1 MIQMTATILD
11 GKAVSLSIQND
22 IREKVLSHFSPETAP
37 RLCVILVGENP
48 ASASYVRTKCKMA
61 EKLGFRHEVFHFD
74 EDVSSAEVEDR
85 IDACNADPECDAV
98 FVQLPLPKH
107 LDAVALPNRVRADK
121 DADGLTRAAMGALL
135 LGESNAFEP
144 CTPRGIIRL
153 LDAYHLDLTG
163 LDAVVIGR
171 SNIVG
176 KPMSLMLQRRNATV
190 TMCHTR
196 TKDLASHVRRADLIV
211 VAAGSPE
218 LVKGDWIKPGAIVV
232 DCGFTKTPDG
242 VIHGDVDFGPAS
254 EVASYITP
262 VPGGVGPMTVI
273 SLMEQ
278 TLESALKRRGGNA

>member
-1 MIQMTATILD
+1 MTATILD
-11 GKAVSLSIQND
+11 GKAVSLQVQEEIKQ
-22 IREKVLSHFSPETAP
+22 RVAQHFTPETAP

-48 ASASYVRTKCKMA
+48 ASASYVKTKCKMA

-74 EDVSSAEVEDR
+74 ESVSPDEVEAR
-85 IDACNADPECDAV
+85 IDACNADPQCDAV
-98 FVQLPLPKH
+98 FVQLPLPRH
-107 LDAVALPNRVRADK
+107 LDPVALPNRVRADK

-135 LGESNAFEP
+135 LGENNAFQP
-144 CTPRGIIRL
+144 CTPRGIIRM
-153 LDAYHLDLTG
+153 LDAYKLDLTG
-163 LDAVVIGR
+163 LNAVVIGR

-190 TMCHTR
+190 TMCHTKTR
-196 TKDLASHVRRADLIV
+196 DVAEHVRRADLLV

-242 VIHGDVDFGPAS
+242 VIHGDVDFEAAK
-254 EVASYITP
+254 EVAAYITP

-278 TLESALKRRGGNA
+278 TLESAIAHRT

>member
-1 MIQMTATILD
+1 MATLLD
-11 GKAVSLSIQND
+11 GKAVSASIQSE
-22 IREKVLSHFSPETAP
+22 IRERVTAAFTPETAP
-37 RLCVILVGENP
+37 RLCVILVGDNP
-48 ASASYVRTKCKMA
+48 SSASYVRTKCKMA
-61 EKLGFRHEVFHFD
+61 EKLGFRHEIYHFD
-74 EDVSSAEVEDR
+74 ENVTSAEVEAQ
-85 IDACNADPECDAV
+85 IDACNADPMCDAV

-107 LDAVALPNRVRADK
+107 LDSVALPNRVRADK

-135 LGESNAFEP
+135 LGESNAFQP

-153 LDAYHLDLTG
+153 LDAYNIDLTG
-163 LDAVVIGR
+163 LNAVVIGR

-196 TKDLASHVRRADLIV
+196 TRNLEEHVRRADLLV
-211 VAAGSPE
+211 VAAGVPE

-232 DCGFTKTPDG
+232 DAGFTKTPDG
-242 VIHGDVDFGPAS
+242 VIHGDVDFAPAS
-254 EVASYITP
+254 ERASFITP

-278 TLESALKRRGGNA
+278 TLESALKHRTK

>member
-1 MIQMTATILD
+1 MATLLD
-11 GKAVSLSIQND
+11 GKAVSASIQSE
-22 IREKVLSHFSPETAP
+22 IRERVAAAFTPETAP
-37 RLCVILVGENP
+37 RLCVILVGDNP
-48 ASASYVRTKCKMA
+48 SSASYVRTKCKMA
-61 EKLGFRHEVFHFD
+61 EKLGFRHEIYHFD
-74 EDVSSAEVEDR
+74 ENVTSAEVEAQ
-85 IDACNADPECDAV
+85 IDACNADPMCDAV

-107 LDAVALPNRVRADK
+107 LDSVALPNRVRADK

-135 LGESNAFEP
+135 LGESNAFQP

-153 LDAYHLDLTG
+153 LDAYNIDLTG
-163 LDAVVIGR
+163 LNAVVIGR

-196 TKDLASHVRRADLIV
+196 TRNLEEHVRRADLLV
-211 VAAGSPE
+211 VAAGVPE

-232 DCGFTKTPDG
+232 DAGFTKTPDG
-242 VIHGDVDFGPAS
+242 VIHGDVDFAPAS
-254 EVASYITP
+254 ERASFITP

-278 TLESALKRRGGNA
+278 TLESALKHRTK

>member
-1 MIQMTATILD
+1 MTAKILD
-11 GKAVSLSIQND
+11 GKAVSASIQTD
-22 IREKVLSHFSPETAP
+22 IQERVRQLFTPENAP

-74 EDVSSAEVEDR
+74 ENVSSQEVEAQ
-85 IDACNADPECDAV
+85 IDACNADPLCDAV

-107 LDAVALPNRVRADK
+107 LDFVALPNRVRADK

-135 LGESNAFEP
+135 LGEKNAFQP
-144 CTPRGIIRL
+144 CTPRGIIRM
-153 LDAYHLDLTG
+153 LDFYSIDITG
-163 LDAVVIGR
+163 MDAVVIGR

-176 KPMSLMLQRRNATV
+176 KPMSLMLQRKNATV
-190 TMCHTR
+190 TMCHTKTR
-196 TKDLASHVRRADLIV
+196 DLKSHVSRADLVV

-242 VIHGDVDFGPAS
+242 IIHGDVDFNAALERAS
-254 EVASYITP
+254 WITP

-278 TLESALKRRGGNA
+278 TLESAILHRIH

>member
-1 MIQMTATILD
+1 MATLLD
-11 GKAVSLSIQND
+11 GKAVSASIQSE
-22 IREKVLSHFSPETAP
+22 IRERVAAAFTPETAP
-37 RLCVILVGENP
+37 RLCVILVGDNP
-48 ASASYVRTKCKMA
+48 SSASYVRTKCKMA
-61 EKLGFRHEVFHFD
+61 EKLGFRHEIYHFD
-74 EDVSSAEVEDR
+74 DNVTSAEVEAQ
-85 IDACNADPECDAV
+85 IDACNADPMCDAV

-107 LDAVALPNRVRADK
+107 LDSVALPNRVRADK

-135 LGESNAFEP
+135 LGESNAFQP

-153 LDAYHLDLTG
+153 LDAYNIDLTG
-163 LDAVVIGR
+163 LNAVVIGR

-196 TKDLASHVRRADLIV
+196 TRNLEEHVRRADLLV
-211 VAAGSPE
+211 VAAGVPE

-232 DCGFTKTPDG
+232 DAGFTKTPDG
-242 VIHGDVDFGPAS
+242 VIHGDVDFAPAS
-254 EVASYITP
+254 ERASFITP

-278 TLESALKRRGGNA
+278 TLESALAHRTK

>member
-1 MIQMTATILD
+1 MAIILD
-11 GKAVSLSIQND
+11 GKAVSASIQAE
-22 IREKVLSHFSPETAP
+22 IRERVTSTFTPETAP

-74 EDVSSAEVEDR
+74 ENVTSAEVEAQ
-85 IDACNADPECDAV
+85 IDACNNDPMCDAV

-107 LDAVALPNRVRADK
+107 LDSVALPNRVRADK

-135 LGESNAFEP
+135 LGESNAFQP
-144 CTPRGIIRL
+144 CTPRGIIRM
-153 LDAYHLDLTG
+153 LDAYNIDVTG
-163 LDAVVIGR
+163 MNAVVIGR

-196 TKDLASHVRRADLIV
+196 TRNLEEHVRRADLIV
-211 VAAGSPE
+211 VAAGVPE

-232 DCGFTKTPDG
+232 DAGFTKTPDG
-242 VIHGDVDFGPAS
+242 VIHGDVEFAPAA
-254 EVASYITP
+254 ERASHITP

-278 TLESALKRRGGNA
+278 TLESALARRA

>member
-1 MIQMTATILD
+1 MSAIILD
-11 GKAVSLSIQND
+11 GKAVSASLQAS
-22 IREKVLSHFSPETAP
+22 IREQVEAHFTPETAP

-74 EDVSSAEVEDR
+74 ENVAQNEVEAR

-107 LDAVALPNRVRADK
+107 LDSVALPNRVRADK

-135 LGESNAFEP
+135 LGETNAFQP
-144 CTPRGIIRL
+144 CTPRGIITL

-176 KPMSLMLQRRNATV
+176 KPMSLMLQKKNATV

-196 TKDLASHVRRADLIV
+196 TRDLESHVRRADLLV

-242 VIHGDVDFGPAS
+242 VIHGDVDFESAKERAS
-254 EVASYITP
+254 HITP

-273 SLMEQ
+273 SLMMQ
-278 TLESALKRRGGNA
+278 TLESALKRAEK

>member
-1 MIQMTATILD
+1 MSAVILD
-11 GKAVSLSIQND
+11 GKAVSASLQAS
-22 IREKVLSHFSPETAP
+22 IREQVESHFTPETAP

-74 EDVSSAEVEDR
+74 ENVAQHEVEAR

-107 LDAVALPNRVRADK
+107 LDSVALPNRVRADK

-135 LGESNAFEP
+135 LGETNAFQP
-144 CTPRGIIRL
+144 CTPRGIITL

-176 KPMSLMLQRRNATV
+176 KPMSLMLQKKNATV

-196 TKDLASHVRRADLIV
+196 TRDLESHVRRADLLV

-218 LVKGDWIKPGAIVV
+218 LIKGDWIKPGAIVV

-242 VIHGDVDFGPAS
+242 VIHGDVDFESAK
-254 EVASYITP
+254 ERASYITP

-273 SLMEQ
+273 SLMMQ
-278 TLESALKRRGGNA
+278 TLESALKRAQK

>member
-1 MIQMTATILD
+1 MATLLD
-11 GKAVSLSIQND
+11 GKAVSASIQSE
-22 IREKVLSHFSPETAP
+22 IRERVAAAFTPETAP
-37 RLCVILVGENP
+37 RLCVILVGDNP
-48 ASASYVRTKCKMA
+48 SSASYVRTKCKMA
-61 EKLGFRHEVFHFD
+61 EKLGFRHEIYHFD
-74 EDVSSAEVEDR
+74 ENVTSAEVEAQ
-85 IDACNADPECDAV
+85 IDACNADPMCDAV

-107 LDAVALPNRVRADK
+107 LDSVALPNRVRADK

-135 LGESNAFEP
+135 LGESNAFQP

-153 LDAYHLDLTG
+153 LDAYDIDLTG
-163 LDAVVIGR
+163 LNAVVIGR

-196 TKDLASHVRRADLIV
+196 TRNLEEHVRRADPLV
-211 VAAGSPE
+211 VAAGVPE

-232 DCGFTKTPDG
+232 DAGFTKTPDG
-242 VIHGDVDFGPAS
+242 VIHGDVDFAPAS
-254 EVASYITP
+254 ERASFITP

-278 TLESALKRRGGNA
+278 TLESALKHRAK

>member
-1 MIQMTATILD
+1 
-11 GKAVSLSIQND
+11 
-22 IREKVLSHFSPETAP
+22 
-37 RLCVILVGENP
+37 
-48 ASASYVRTKCKMA
+48 MA

-74 EDVSSAEVEDR
+74 ADVAQSEVEAR

-135 LGESNAFEP
+135 LGEDNAFKP

-153 LDAYHLDLTG
+153 LDAYHLELTG
-163 LDAVVIGR
+163 LNAVVIGR

-196 TKDLASHVRRADLIV
+196 TRDVAEHVRRADLLV

-278 TLESALKRRGGNA
+278 TLESALAHRG

>member
-1 MIQMTATILD
+1 MTATILD
-11 GKAVSLSIQND
+11 GKAVSLQVQEEIKQ
-22 IREKVLSHFSPETAP
+22 RVAQHFTPETAP

-48 ASASYVRTKCKMA
+48 ASASYVKTKCKMA

-74 EDVSSAEVEDR
+74 ENVSPDEVEAR
-85 IDACNADPECDAV
+85 IDACNADPQCDAV
-98 FVQLPLPKH
+98 FVQLPLPRH
-107 LDAVALPNRVRADK
+107 LDPVALPNRVRADK

-135 LGESNAFEP
+135 LGENNAFQP
-144 CTPRGIIRL
+144 CTPRGIIRM
-153 LDAYHLDLTG
+153 LDAYKLDLTG
-163 LDAVVIGR
+163 LNAVVIGR

-190 TMCHTR
+190 TMCHTKTR
-196 TKDLASHVRRADLIV
+196 DVAEHVRRADLVV

-242 VIHGDVDFGPAS
+242 VIHGDVDFEAAK
-254 EVASYITP
+254 EVAAYITP

-278 TLESALKRRGGNA
+278 TLESAIAHRT

>member
-1 MIQMTATILD
+1 MSAIILD
-11 GKAVSLSIQND
+11 GKAVSASLQAS
-22 IREKVLSHFSPETAP
+22 IREQVEAHFTPETAP

-74 EDVSSAEVEDR
+74 ENVAQCEVEAR

-107 LDAVALPNRVRADK
+107 LDSVALPNRVRADK

-135 LGESNAFEP
+135 LGETNAFQP
-144 CTPRGIIRL
+144 CTPRGIITL

-176 KPMSLMLQRRNATV
+176 KPMSLMLQKKNATV

-196 TKDLASHVRRADLIV
+196 TRDLESHVRRADLLV

-242 VIHGDVDFGPAS
+242 VIHGDVDFESAKERAS
-254 EVASYITP
+254 HITP

-273 SLMEQ
+273 SLMMQ
-278 TLESALKRRGGNA
+278 TLESALKRAE

>member
-1 MIQMTATILD
+1 MTATILD
-11 GKAVSLSIQND
+11 GKAVSLSVQEEIKQ
-22 IREKVLSHFSPETAP
+22 RVAEHFTPETAP

-74 EDVSSAEVEDR
+74 ENVSMEEVEAR
-85 IDACNADPECDAV
+85 IDACNADPQCDAV
-98 FVQLPLPKH
+98 FVQLPLPRH
-107 LDAVALPNRVRADK
+107 LDSVALPNRVRADK

-135 LGESNAFEP
+135 LGENSGFQP
-144 CTPRGIIRL
+144 CTPRGIIRML
-153 LDAYHLDLTG
+153 EAYNLDLTG

-176 KPMSLMLQRRNATV
+176 KPMSLMLQRKNATV
-190 TMCHTR
+190 TMCHTKTR
-196 TKDLASHVRRADLIV
+196 NLAEHVRRADLLV

-232 DCGFTKTPDG
+232 DCGFTKTDDG
-242 VIHGDVDFGPAS
+242 VIHGDVDFEAAK

-278 TLESALKRRGGNA
+278 TLESAIAHRT

>member
-1 MIQMTATILD
+1 MSAQILD
-11 GKAVSLSIQND
+11 GKAVSLSIQQD
-22 IREKVLSHFSPETAP
+22 IRERVAQHFTPDNAP

-48 ASASYVRTKCKMA
+48 ASASYVRTKCRMA
-61 EKLGFRHEVFHFD
+61 EKLGFRHEVFHFA
-74 EDVSSAEVEDR
+74 EDVSQAEVEAR

-135 LGESNAFEP
+135 LGESGAFQP

-153 LDAYHLDLTG
+153 LEAYPIDLKG
-163 LDAVVIGR
+163 MDAVVIGR

-176 KPMSLMLQRRNATV
+176 KPMSLMLQKKNATV
-190 TMCHTR
+190 TMCHTKTR
-196 TKDLASHVRRADLIV
+196 DLASHVRRADLVV

-218 LVKGDWIKPGAIVV
+218 LVKGDWIKPGAVVV

-242 VIHGDVDFGPAS
+242 VIHGDVDFEAAK

-278 TLESALKRRGGNA
+278 TLESALRHRT

>member
-1 MIQMTATILD
+1 MATLLD
-11 GKAVSLSIQND
+11 GKAVSASIQSE
-22 IREKVLSHFSPETAP
+22 IRERVAAAFTPETAP
-37 RLCVILVGENP
+37 RLCVILVGDNP
-48 ASASYVRTKCKMA
+48 SSASYVRTKCKMA
-61 EKLGFRHEVFHFD
+61 EKLGFRHEIYHFD
-74 EDVSSAEVEDR
+74 ENVTSAEVEAQ
-85 IDACNADPECDAV
+85 IDACNADPMCDAV

-107 LDAVALPNRVRADK
+107 LDSVALPNRVRADK

-135 LGESNAFEP
+135 LGESNAFQP

-153 LDAYHLDLTG
+153 LDAYDIDLTG
-163 LDAVVIGR
+163 LNAVVIGR

-196 TKDLASHVRRADLIV
+196 TRNLEEHVRRADLLV
-211 VAAGSPE
+211 VAAGVPE

-232 DCGFTKTPDG
+232 DAGFTKTPDG
-242 VIHGDVDFGPAS
+242 VIHGDVDFAPAS
-254 EVASYITP
+254 ERASFITP

-278 TLESALKRRGGNA
+278 TLESALKHRTK

>member
-1 MIQMTATILD
+1 MTATILD
-11 GKAVSLSIQND
+11 GKVVSASIQAE
-22 IREKVLSHFSPETAP
+22 IRERVQAHFTPETAP

-74 EDVSSAEVEDR
+74 ENVSQQEVEKQ
-85 IDACNADPECDAV
+85 IDICNADPLCDAV

-107 LDAVALPNRVRADK
+107 LDPVAIPNRVRADK

-135 LGESNAFEP
+135 LGENNAFQP
-144 CTPRGIIRL
+144 CTPRGVIRM
-153 LDAYHLDLTG
+153 LDFYKIDVTG
-163 LDAVVIGR
+163 MDAVVIGR

-176 KPMSLMLQRRNATV
+176 KPMNLMLQRRNATV
-190 TMCHTR
+190 TMCHTKTR
-196 TKDLASHVRRADLIV
+196 DLKSHVSRADLLV
-211 VAAGSPE
+211 VAAGCPE

-242 VIHGDVDFGPAS
+242 VIHGDVDFAPAA
-254 EVASYITP
+254 ERASYITP

-278 TLESALKRRGGNA
+278 TLESALMHRSH

>member
-1 MIQMTATILD
+1 MATLLD
-11 GKAVSLSIQND
+11 GKAVSASIQSE
-22 IREKVLSHFSPETAP
+22 IRERVTAAFTPETAP
-37 RLCVILVGENP
+37 RLCVILVGDNP
-48 ASASYVRTKCKMA
+48 SSASYVRTKCKMA
-61 EKLGFRHEVFHFD
+61 EKLGFRHEIYHFD
-74 EDVSSAEVEDR
+74 ENVTSAEVEAQ
-85 IDACNADPECDAV
+85 IDACNADPMCDAV

-107 LDAVALPNRVRADK
+107 LDSVALPNRVRADK

-135 LGESNAFEP
+135 LGESNVFQP

-153 LDAYHLDLTG
+153 LDAYNIDLTG
-163 LDAVVIGR
+163 LNAVVIGR

-196 TKDLASHVRRADLIV
+196 TRNLEEHIRRADLLV
-211 VAAGSPE
+211 VAAGVPE

-232 DCGFTKTPDG
+232 DAGFTKTPDG
-242 VIHGDVDFGPAS
+242 VIHGDVDFAPAS
-254 EVASYITP
+254 ERASFITP

-278 TLESALKRRGGNA
+278 TLESALKHRTK

>member
-1 MIQMTATILD
+1 MTAQILD
-11 GKAVSLSIQND
+11 GKAVSLSIQD
-22 IREKVLSHFSPETAP
+22 RIRERVAANFTPENAP
-37 RLCVILVGENP
+37 RICVILVGENP

-61 EKLGFRHEVFHFD
+61 EKLGFRHEVYHFD
-74 EDVSSAEVEDR
+74 ENVASEEVEAR
-85 IDACNADPECDAV
+85 IDACNNDPECDAV

-107 LDAVALPNRVRADK
+107 LDSVALPNRVRADK

-135 LGESNAFEP
+135 LGESGAFQP
-144 CTPRGIIRL
+144 CTPRGIISL

-176 KPMSLMLQRRNATV
+176 KPMSLMLQKKNATV
-190 TMCHTR
+190 TMCHTKTR
-196 TKDLASHVRRADLIV
+196 DLASHVKKADLVV

-242 VIHGDVDFGPAS
+242 VIHGDVDFNAAAQ
-254 EVASYITP
+254 VASYITP

-278 TLESALKRRGGNA
+278 TLESAIAHRIHSA

>member
-1 MIQMTATILD
+1 MTATILD

-22 IREKVLSHFSPETAP
+22 IRERVAAHFTPENAP
-37 RLCVILVGENP
+37 RICVILVGENP

-61 EKLGFRHEVFHFD
+61 EKLGFRHEVYHFD
-74 EDVSSAEVEDR
+74 ENVTSAEVEAR
-85 IDACNADPECDAV
+85 IDACNEDPECDAV

-107 LDAVALPNRVRADK
+107 LDSVALPNRVRADK

-135 LGESNAFEP
+135 LGETGAFQP

-153 LDAYHLDLTG
+153 LEAYHLDLTG

-176 KPMSLMLQRRNATV
+176 KPMSLMLQKKNATV

-196 TKDLASHVRRADLIV
+196 TRDLASHVKRADLIV

-232 DCGFTKTPDG
+232 DCGFTKTEDG

-278 TLESALKRRGGNA
+278 TLESAINHRVN

>member
-1 MIQMTATILD
+1 MSAVILD
-11 GKAVSLSIQND
+11 GKSVSASLQAS
-22 IREKVLSHFSPETAP
+22 IREQVESHFTPETAP

-74 EDVSSAEVEDR
+74 ENVAQSEVEAR

-107 LDAVALPNRVRADK
+107 LDSVALPNRVRADK

-135 LGESNAFEP
+135 LGETNAFQP
-144 CTPRGIIRL
+144 CTPRGIITL
-153 LDAYHLDLTG
+153 LDSYHLDLTG

-176 KPMSLMLQRRNATV
+176 KPMSLMLQKKNATV

-196 TKDLASHVRRADLIV
+196 TRDLESHVRRADLLV
-211 VAAGSPE
+211 VAAGVPE

-242 VIHGDVDFGPAS
+242 VIHGDVDFESAK
-254 EVASYITP
+254 ERASYITP

-273 SLMEQ
+273 SLMMQ
-278 TLESALKRRGGNA
+278 TLESALKRAQK

>member
-1 MIQMTATILD
+1 MSAVILD
-11 GKAVSLSIQND
+11 GKAVSASLQAS
-22 IREKVLSHFSPETAP
+22 IREQVESHFTPETAP

-74 EDVSSAEVEDR
+74 ENVAQNEVEAR

-107 LDAVALPNRVRADK
+107 LDSVALPNRVRADK

-135 LGESNAFEP
+135 LGETNAFQP
-144 CTPRGIIRL
+144 CTPRGIITL

-176 KPMSLMLQRRNATV
+176 KPMSLMLQKKNATV

-196 TKDLASHVRRADLIV
+196 TRDLESHVRRADLLV
-211 VAAGSPE
+211 VAAGAPE

-242 VIHGDVDFGPAS
+242 VIHGDVDFESAK
-254 EVASYITP
+254 ERASYITP

-273 SLMEQ
+273 SLMMQ
-278 TLESALKRRGGNA
+278 TLESSLKRAQK